1 MPGGD
6 RTGPQGD
13 GPRTGRGLGYCADND
28 QPGYASPQQGQGF
41 GFRRGGWGNRRSRGW
56 RNRSNAGFWP
66 GRGRGG
72 FDIIPN
78 AQDQDIGS
86 LKAQLQELQNT
97 LKEVQ
102 NRLDQ
107 FEK

>member
-1 MPGGD
+1 
-6 RTGPQGD
+6 
-13 GPRTGRGLGYCADND
+13 
-28 QPGYASPQQGQGF
+28 
-41 GFRRGGWGNRRSRGW
+41 
-56 RNRSNAGFWP
+56 
-66 GRGRGG
+66 
-72 FDIIPN
+72 
-78 AQDQDIGS
+78 